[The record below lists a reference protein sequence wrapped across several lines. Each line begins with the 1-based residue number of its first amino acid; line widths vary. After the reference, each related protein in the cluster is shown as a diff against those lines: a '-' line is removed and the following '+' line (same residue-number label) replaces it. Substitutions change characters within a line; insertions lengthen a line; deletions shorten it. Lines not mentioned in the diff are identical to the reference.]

1 MTNGL
6 YNGWQ
11 TVCAQSYF
19 PEVVQQANVQKQNS
33 HPQSCFPGKHFIFF
47 KQRIIMNALGITNIE
62 SQGVCLLLG
71 TGFLFNSSY
80 SLFFWYCN
88 INSLGKKALW

>member
-1 MTNGL
+1 
-6 YNGWQ
+6 
-11 TVCAQSYF
+11 
-19 PEVVQQANVQKQNS
+19 
-33 HPQSCFPGKHFIFF
+33 
-47 KQRIIMNALGITNIE
+47 MNALGITNIE

-88 INSLGKKALW
+88 INSLGKKAL